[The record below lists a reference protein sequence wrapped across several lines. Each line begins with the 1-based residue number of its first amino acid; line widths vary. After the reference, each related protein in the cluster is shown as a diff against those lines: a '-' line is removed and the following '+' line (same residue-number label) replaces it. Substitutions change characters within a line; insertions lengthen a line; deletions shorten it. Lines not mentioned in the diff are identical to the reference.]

1 MRFQTNTQTFMGN
14 NEQYI
19 LQDYTDPPNERTH
32 VAVAW
37 IDDRGQLEMHGTS
50 KIRREVTIRT
60 KHWTQEWT
68 NESETQM
75 GTILTEAIR
84 NKKAFALTDGSY
96 K

>member
-1 MRFQTNTQTFMGN
+1 MQFQTNAQTFTEN
-14 NEQYI
+14 NEWYI
-19 LQDYTDPPNERTH
+19 LQDYTEPPHKRTH

-37 IDDRGQLEMHGTS
+37 IDDRGQLEMHGS
-50 KIRREVTIRT
+50 AKIMREDTIST

-68 NESETQM
+68 NKSETQM